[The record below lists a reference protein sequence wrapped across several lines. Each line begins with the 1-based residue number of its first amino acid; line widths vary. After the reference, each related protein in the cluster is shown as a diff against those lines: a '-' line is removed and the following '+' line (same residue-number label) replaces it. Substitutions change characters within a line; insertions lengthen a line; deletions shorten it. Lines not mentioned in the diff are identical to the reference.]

1 MYCML
6 AKIFANARAFLLCF
20 FLVILTYS
28 CFLLLTFILIFP
40 GPLICFLVT
49 FFFLPLIGLIVIM
62 VIYVTE
68 IEAEVA
74 VLQSQQETAEKKFD
88 QIDAKLDR
96 LLDILISNSGR

>member
-1 MYCML
+1 MNGESW
-6 AKIFANARAFLLCF
+6 KFSK
-20 FLVILTYS
+20 VISVPSVLST
-28 CFLLLTFILIFP
+28 
-40 GPLICFLVT
+40 
-49 FFFLPLIGLIVIM
+49 IGLIVIM

>member
-1 MYCML
+1 MNGESW
-6 AKIFANARAFLLCF
+6 KFSK
-20 FLVILTYS
+20 VISVPSVLST
-28 CFLLLTFILIFP
+28 
-40 GPLICFLVT
+40 
-49 FFFLPLIGLIVIM
+49 IGLIVIM

-96 LLDILISNSGR
+96 LLDILISGRK

>member
-1 MYCML
+1 MNGESWKFSKGISVPSVL
-6 AKIFANARAFLLCF
+6 S
-20 FLVILTYS
+20 T
-28 CFLLLTFILIFP
+28 
-40 GPLICFLVT
+40 
-49 FFFLPLIGLIVIM
+49 IGLSVIM

-96 LLDILISNSGR
+96 LLDILIASGR